1 MEFREA
7 TLEDEKIVLE
17 ILDEFND
24 YVNSL
29 KKDWD
34 GMLSSSA
41 RKNSGQLFQDCIKR
55 GDSKVF
61 VAIKNDESIGFLEIH
76 KVPRLRRSK
85 YYGEIEGM
93 FVREEYYGKEVAKGL
108 MKLAFKWAKEEGLDC
123 LRLYSG
129 FELKR
134 AHAFYKK
141 MGFDEAGIT
150 FKNYDLRLI

>member
-7 TLEDEKIVLE
+7 TLDDEKIVLK

-24 YVNSL
+24 YANSL
-29 KKDWD
+29 STSWD
-34 GMLSSSA
+34 GMLSTTA
-41 RKNSGQLFQDCIKR
+41 RENTGHIFREALQDRKT
-55 GDSKVF
+55 KVF
-61 VAIKNDESIGFLEIH
+61 IAVEDYEAIGFLEIH
-76 KVPRLRRSK
+76 KVPRLRKSK

-93 FVREEYYGKEVAKGL
+93 FVREKFYGKNVASSL
-108 MKLAFKWAKEEGLDC
+108 MKLAFKWAKEEDFDC
-123 LRLYSG
+123 IRLYSG

-150 FKNYDLRLI
+150 FKNYNFDV